1 MGTRM
6 SAPLGKKDSGRDDAG
21 SHDAG
26 TTTTTGPGASAAAT
40 SPSSPLVAAVADRRC
55 GRCQRPFPGDPAL
68 TFQTDWALCPDCS
81 AILMPRPA
89 ASPS

>member
-6 SAPLGKKDSGRDDAG
+6 SAPLGHNDG
-21 SHDAG
+21 SNEAM
-26 TTTTTGPGASAAAT
+26 TKSTTGPGAAEASTAA
-40 SPSSPLVAAVADRRC
+40 SSPLVAVVADRRC

-68 TFQTDWALCPDCS
+68 TFQTDWALCPDCA

-89 ASPS
+89 GSPS